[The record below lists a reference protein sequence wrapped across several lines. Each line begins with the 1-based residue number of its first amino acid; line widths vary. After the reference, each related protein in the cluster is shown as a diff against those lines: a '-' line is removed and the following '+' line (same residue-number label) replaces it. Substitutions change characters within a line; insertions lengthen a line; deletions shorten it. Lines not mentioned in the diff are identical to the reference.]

1 MGLSFLIGLVLRPC
15 LSERP
20 RQPQRVRIA
29 PLPLLLGVA
38 LWAVGHQGTQ
48 DLTLVILVQTSV
60 QMVLAA
66 AQRLFATP

>member
-1 MGLSFLIGLVLRPC
+1 MPPLILRPR
-15 LSERP
+15 LTEKL
-20 RQPQRVRIA
+20 QQLGRVWIA
-29 PLPLLLGVA
+29 PVPLLLGVA